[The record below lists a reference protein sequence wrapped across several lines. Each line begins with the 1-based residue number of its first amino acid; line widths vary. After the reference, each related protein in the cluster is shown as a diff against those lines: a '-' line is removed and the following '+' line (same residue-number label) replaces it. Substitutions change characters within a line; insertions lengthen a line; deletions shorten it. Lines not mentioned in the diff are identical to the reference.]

1 MISLKRKA
9 PATHPCRKDQASA
22 FKPDNTVFRD
32 YSWYFK
38 NLVLEDI
45 EVLMYLQ
52 SNPETEQE
60 DLHNYY
66 PQEERAVTGPMG
78 IGAGLFAIFALSS

>member
-1 MISLKRKA
+1 MISLKRKGQ
-9 PATHPCRKDQASA
+9 ATHPCRKDQASA

-52 SNPETEQE
+52 SNPEPEQE
-60 DLHNYY
+60 DLHNCY
-66 PQEERAVTGPMG
+66 PQERTATGPMG